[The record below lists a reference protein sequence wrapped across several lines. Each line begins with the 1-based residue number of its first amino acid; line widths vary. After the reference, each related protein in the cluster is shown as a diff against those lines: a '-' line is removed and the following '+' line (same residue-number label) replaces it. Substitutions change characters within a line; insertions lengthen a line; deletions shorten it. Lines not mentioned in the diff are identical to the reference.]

1 MKKFSLGTLLALPLA
16 LAPLALVVAAQRTEI
31 AMGNNTAPITMD
43 VYSDFQCPHCK
54 HFHDEIQPQVVRDY
68 VNSGKVYL
76 IHHEFPLPSFKYSRE
91 AALYAIAASRFKK
104 YEVVADTLF
113 ARQDYWGQNGKV
125 DEVVATALTPDE
137 MKKARVLIKDP
148 QILQQL
154 DHEIEL
160 GKTAK
165 ISSTPS
171 IFLTRHLRVIPVP
184 ANTSYP
190 ILSKVLNDLLTK

>member
-1 MKKFSLGTLLALPLA
+1 MRKFSLGTLL
-16 LAPLALVVAAQRTEI
+16 LVSMTLLFATSKTEI
-31 AMGNNTAPITMD
+31 SMGNNTAPIVME

-68 VNSGKVYL
+68 VNTGKVYF
-76 IHHEFPLPSFKYSRE
+76 IHHDFPLPTFKYSKE
-91 AALYAIAASRFKK
+91 AALYAIAASHFNK

-113 ARQDYWGQNGKV
+113 ARQEYWGANGKV

-148 QILQQL
+148 QIIAQL
-154 DHEIEL
+154 EHEIDL
-160 GKTAK
+160 GHTAK

-171 IFLTRHLRVIPVP
+171 IFITRHLRVIPVP

-190 ILSKVLNDLLTK
+190 ILKKVLDDLLTK